1 MSRVLDLPFGGA
13 KRKFRLG
20 IGELR
25 ELQDVCKAGPAT
37 VLARLASYQ
46 PQAEFLRRPNPEDF
60 QLGAGDADF
69 LGALNLFSM
78 VRQIGGD
85 WRIDD
90 VRETL
95 RLGLIGGG
103 MSPSE
108 AYFYITKY
116 VDEAGEWTENIARAA
131 QVLAHALLGEQDDP
145 PKKAKAETTTA
156 ETAV

>member
-1 MSRVLDLPFGGA
+1 MSRFVEIPFGGA
-13 KRKFRLG
+13 KRKFRLA

-37 VLARLASYQ
+37 ILARLASYQ
-46 PQAEFLRRPNPEDF
+46 PQAEFLRRPDPQSFPLGGADPE
-60 QLGAGDADF
+60 F
-69 LGALNLFSM
+69 LAAFNLFSM

-85 WRIDD
+85 WRVDD

-103 MSPSE
+103 MPASE

-116 VDEAGEWTENIARAA
+116 VDEAAEWTENIARAM
-131 QVLAHALLGEQDDP
+131 QVLAHALIGDEADQ
-145 PKKAKAETTTA
+145 PKKEEAETTT
-156 ETAV
+156 TATAG